1 MLIYLSGVLAGISC
15 GYLILSTTF
24 RKNSPLYDVSISMWG
39 FRGPLG
45 AFICAWGGVA
55 MIASA
60 PFDNWWHN
68 SYGLDVKILS
78 PPHVLLALGMI
89 GIRFGLL
96 VMVLAEMNRA
106 EGIYRQRL
114 ERILFVTVVFLMG
127 MTVGIAQEFTNRV
140 FMHGAKFYLVIMI
153 AAPIWIATVAWV
165 AKHRWAA
172 TIMTA
177 MFTALHLCFVW
188 GFPLIPAEPKLG
200 PVYQHI
206 THLVPPDFPALL
218 IIPAIVFD
226 LLRQRTADWSR
237 WKQAATLGAAF
248 LGELRRSAMAFRH
261 LPYVSRFTKQN
272 FPDHQFSLFC
282 SAHIAMGS
290 QHLHSH
296 RAYSRAILDSYA
308 GRAVRVDSDGAYWHD
323 LGCMDA
329 ANPPMKEFQRRLTLF
344 CILFVAA
351 AIPALAHVGSP
362 DVYYEGDA
370 GPYHLFVT
378 VRIPQV
384 VPGVAEIEVRCQK
397 GDVNAVQIVPLRLS
411 GPGSTY
417 PPTPDFA
424 VRSMARPAIFH
435 RQSLADGIRRLA
447 GANHGRWC
455 AR

>member
-1 MLIYLSGVLAGISC
+1 MAGTISVERIHARPVERAYAATASIPWYIWCCLASVISCVVGSAWDISWHESIGRDSFWTAAHMLIYLSGVLAGISC

-114 ERILFVTVVFLMG
+114 ERILFVTFVFLMG

-140 FMHGAKFYLVIMI
+140 FMHGSRFYLVIMI
-153 AAPIWIATVAWV
+153 AAPIWVAAVAWV
-165 AKHRWAA
+165 AKNRWAA

-188 GFPLIPAEPKLG
+188 GFPLVPAEPKLG

-206 THLVPPDFPALL
+206 THLVPPDFPVLL
-218 IIPAIVFD
+218 IIPAIIFD
-226 LLRQRTADWSR
+226 FLRQRTADGSR

-248 LGELRRSAMAFRH
+248 L
-261 LPYVSRFTKQN
+261 VSFVAVQWPFAEFLMSPASRNKIFQTTN
-272 FPDHQFSLFC
+272 FPYFVPPTSPWVRNIYIPTEHGPAQFWIRML
-282 SAHIAMGS
+282 IALCVS
-290 QHLHSH
+290 
-296 RAYSRAILDSYA
+296 IL
-308 GRAVRVDSDGAYWHD
+308 
-323 LGCMDA
+323 M
-329 ANPPMKEFQRRLTLF
+329 
-344 CILFVAA
+344 
-351 AIPALAHVGSP
+351 
-362 DVYYEGDA
+362 
-370 GPYHLFVT
+370 
-378 VRIPQV
+378 VRI
-384 VPGVAEIEVRCQK
+384 G
-397 GDVNAVQIVPLRLS
+397 
-411 GPGSTY
+411 
-417 PPTPDFA
+417 
-424 VRSMARPAIFH
+424 MAWGEWMR
-435 RQSLADGIRRLA
+435 RIRR
-447 GANHGRWC
+447 
-455 AR
+455 

>member
-1 MLIYLSGVLAGISC
+1 MAGTISVERIQARPVERAYAETASIPWYIWCCLASVVSSVVGSAWDISWHESIGRDSFWTAAHMLIYLSGVLAGISC

-24 RKNSPLYDVSISMWG
+24 RKNSPLYEVSISMWG

-114 ERILFVTVVFLMG
+114 ERILFVTFVFLMG

-153 AAPIWIATVAWV
+153 AAPIWIATVSWV
-165 AKHRWAA
+165 AKNRWAA

-188 GFPLIPAEPKLG
+188 GFPLVPAEPKLG

-218 IIPAIVFD
+218 IIPAIIFD

-237 WKQAATLGAAF
+237 WKQAATLGAAYLVSFVAVQWPFASF
-248 LGELRRSAMAFRH
+248 LMSPASRNRIFQTTNY
-261 LPYVSRFTKQN
+261 PYFVPPTSPWVRNLYIPTEQT
-272 FPDHQFSLFC
+272 PAQFWIRML
-282 SAHIAMGS
+282 IA
-290 QHLHSH
+290 LCV
-296 RAYSRAILDSYA
+296 AIL
-308 GRAVRVDSDGAYWHD
+308 
-323 LGCMDA
+323 M
-329 ANPPMKEFQRRLTLF
+329 
-344 CILFVAA
+344 
-351 AIPALAHVGSP
+351 
-362 DVYYEGDA
+362 
-370 GPYHLFVT
+370 
-378 VRIPQV
+378 VRI
-384 VPGVAEIEVRCQK
+384 G
-397 GDVNAVQIVPLRLS
+397 
-411 GPGSTY
+411 
-417 PPTPDFA
+417 
-424 VRSMARPAIFH
+424 MAWGAWMR
-435 RQSLADGIRRLA
+435 RIRR
-447 GANHGRWC
+447 
-455 AR
+455 

>member
-1 MLIYLSGVLAGISC
+1 MAGTISVERVHARSAERASAKTAAIPWYIWCCLASVVSSVVGSAWDISWHESIGRDSFWTAAHMLIYLSGVLAGISC
-15 GYLILSTTF
+15 GYLILATTF
-24 RKNSPLYDVSISMWG
+24 RKDSPLYDVSISMWG

-165 AKHRWAA
+165 AKNRWAA

-188 GFPLIPAEPKLG
+188 GFPLVPAEPKLG

-206 THLVPPDFPALL
+206 THLVPPDFPMLL
-218 IIPAIVFD
+218 IIPAIIFD
-226 LLRQRTADWSR
+226 LLRRRTADWSR

-248 LGELRRSAMAFRH
+248 L
-261 LPYVSRFTKQN
+261 VS
-272 FPDHQFSLFC
+272 
-282 SAHIAMGS
+282 
-290 QHLHSH
+290 
-296 RAYSRAILDSYA
+296 
-308 GRAVRVDSDGAYWHD
+308 
-323 LGCMDA
+323 
-329 ANPPMKEFQRRLTLF
+329 
-344 CILFVAA
+344 FVAVQWPFA
-351 AIPALAHVGSP
+351 NFLMSPASRNGIFQTDNYPYFVPSTSPWVRNLYIPTEHSPAQFWMRMLIALGVSI
-362 DVYYEGDA
+362 
-370 GPYHLFVT
+370 LM
-378 VRIPQV
+378 VRI
-384 VPGVAEIEVRCQK
+384 G
-397 GDVNAVQIVPLRLS
+397 
-411 GPGSTY
+411 
-417 PPTPDFA
+417 
-424 VRSMARPAIFH
+424 MAWGEWMR
-435 RQSLADGIRRLA
+435 RIRR
-447 GANHGRWC
+447 
-455 AR
+455 